1 MNATFPLD
9 HPPGA
14 EPQITAPVIGIST
27 YREQTRFRMWN
38 VTADVLH
45 AAYARSVEAAGG
57 APVLLPPQRATAAP
71 ALIARLDGL
80 IISGGSDVDPDRY
93 GAEAHPRTV
102 GWRFDRDEWE
112 LALLNAANEAGL
124 PLLGVC
130 RGMQLLAVS
139 VGGALEQHVPDV
151 VGHDEHAPGVDSY
164 GATSVAVA
172 PDSLLHRLIG
182 AQVRVSCHHHQAVR
196 AHPGLVAAAWAADG
210 TVEAIEDPAQRFR
223 IGVQWHPETA
233 DDQGLFAGLVAA
245 AADRTA

>member
-1 MNATFPLD
+1 MTVDSL
-9 HPPGA
+9 GA
-14 EPQITAPVIGIST
+14 PPVIGIST
-27 YREQTRFRMWN
+27 YREQARFRMWD

-57 APVLLPPQRATAAP
+57 APVLLPPQRAEAAP

-93 GAEAHPRTV
+93 GAEPHPRTR
-102 GWRFDRDEWE
+102 GWHGERDEWE
-112 LALLNAANEAGL
+112 LALLDAANAAGL

-139 VGGALEQHVPDV
+139 VGGELQQHVPDV
-151 VGHDEHAPGVDSY
+151 VGHDEHSPGLDIY
-164 GATSVAVA
+164 GAVRVAVA
-172 PDSLLHRLIG
+172 PDSQVHRLIG
-182 AQVRVSCHHHQAVR
+182 DEVEVSCHHHQAVA
-196 AHPGLVAAAWAADG
+196 AHPGLVASAWAADG
-210 TVEAIEDPAQRFR
+210 TIEAIEDPGSRFR

-245 AADRTA
+245 AGQR